1 MKLEYLLSFIIT
13 SLIISAVALAEEQK
27 VCTVYFT
34 GVGCPHCAKAD
45 PVLLKE
51 FVLSHKNLV
60 VIEYE
65 IYQQRE
71 NAPLLMEY
79 NEKYNTELGVPLLIF
94 NNELSIIGDSPIITG
109 AEQYIETLKENN
121 CPLLNNAVSFDEM
134 DLNSLPGLPKIW
146 ANERILIKVGS
157 GSETPETQKLMKELL
172 FSENLKELINT
183 SELLEISPVP
193 VHLSGQDVNF
203 GHAVKIGENWIFQ
216 YNSANGNFSQVT
228 KVNSTSTSFPSSA
241 SNSPSSKDLTIA
253 KIISLAVV
261 DSVNPCALAVLSLM
275 LIAIIT
281 YNPKNKKNIL
291 LAGGAFS
298 LSVFIMYLIY
308 GLVIIRFFQIIQA
321 LTSIRLTLY
330 KILGGVA
337 IILGIL
343 NIKDFFYYKPGGLGT
358 EMPMSLR
365 PKVKRIISGITSP
378 KGAFSVGL
386 FVTVFLLPCTIGPYI
401 VAGGILS
408 AYELLAVL
416 PWLLIYN
423 LIFILPM
430 VAITLLVYGGISTV
444 ENVSKWKDKNI
455 RYLHFV
461 AGTIIFLLGLA
472 MLMGWV

>member
-1 MKLEYLLSFIIT
+1 
-13 SLIISAVALAEEQK
+13 
-27 VCTVYFT
+27 
-34 GVGCPHCAKAD
+34 
-45 PVLLKE
+45 
-51 FVLSHKNLV
+51 
-60 VIEYE
+60 
-65 IYQQRE
+65 
-71 NAPLLMEY
+71 
-79 NEKYNTELGVPLLIF
+79 
-94 NNELSIIGDSPIITG
+94 
-109 AEQYIETLKENN
+109 
-121 CPLLNNAVSFDEM
+121 
-134 DLNSLPGLPKIW
+134 
-146 ANERILIKVGS
+146 
-157 GSETPETQKLMKELL
+157 
-172 FSENLKELINT
+172 
-183 SELLEISPVP
+183 
-193 VHLSGQDVNF
+193 
-203 GHAVKIGENWIFQ
+203 
-216 YNSANGNFSQVT
+216 
-228 KVNSTSTSFPSSA
+228 
-241 SNSPSSKDLTIA
+241 
-253 KIISLAVV
+253 
-261 DSVNPCALAVLSLM
+261 M

-472 MLMGWV
+472 M